1 MYEVR
6 VIERK
11 KSLIEKMTEEERQSL
26 ISKAIAEASL
36 TSNNI
41 MAISRTH
48 EILNSFK
55 SDSTG
60 LPNTADVRAKEL
72 ADSPSARFRWVETIH
87 KLTTVSARYLNRYYG
102 IYENSFSK
110 QRNLYDE
117 TARIS
122 LNGKM
127 RKR

>member
-11 KSLIEKMTEEERQSL
+11 KSLIETMTEKERQSL

-72 ADSPSARFRWVETIH
+72 ADSPSARFRWFEAGF
-87 KLTTVSARYLNRYYG
+87 KLTTLEGRYLNRFYG

-110 QRNLYDE
+110 QRNIYDE

-127 RKR
+127 RTR